1 MRKRNAFLFMMG
13 DSRLCSHADGN
24 DHVERKRG
32 DKYKSKTHRA
42 VTRVDEVQRRTIGV
56 CM

>member
-56 CM
+56 CI